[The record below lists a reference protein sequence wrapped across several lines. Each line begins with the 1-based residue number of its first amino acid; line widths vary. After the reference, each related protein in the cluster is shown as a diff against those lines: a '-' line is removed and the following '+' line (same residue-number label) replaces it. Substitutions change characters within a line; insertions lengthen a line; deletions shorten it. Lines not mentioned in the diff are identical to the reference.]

1 MLPTLCFDLDGTVA
15 DLYNVRGWLEALQTE
30 DATPYYNAAERYD
43 LDYLND
49 LLELYKACGGH
60 IVVLT
65 WLAKGKLS
73 KGFKR
78 ASSAAKVLWLRENL
92 PAIED
97 VRTLDYGTPK
107 WRCVQDMKSA
117 ILFDDELPNRIQ
129 WQRHGGKAYTPSRI
143 LQTIERLLQ

>member
-1 MLPTLCFDLDGTVA
+1 MLPTLCFDLDGTIA
-15 DLYNVRGWLEALQTE
+15 DLYGVRGWLEALHAE
-30 DATPYYNAAERYD
+30 DAAPYYNAAERYD

-49 LLELYKACGGH
+49 LLELYKACDGH

-65 WLAKGKLS
+65 WLAKGEPS
-73 KGFKR
+73 EGFKQ
-78 ASSAAKVLWLRENL
+78 ASSAAKMLWLRENL

-107 WRCVQDMKSA
+107 WACVQSVKGA

>member
-15 DLYNVRGWLEALQTE
+15 ALYNVHRWLEALQAE
-30 DATPYYNAAERYD
+30 DAAPYYNAAERYD

-65 WLAKGKLS
+65 WLAKGELS
-73 KGFKR
+73 EGFKR
-78 ASSAAKVLWLRENL
+78 ASSAAKMLWLRENL

-107 WRCVQDMKSA
+107 WTCVQSVKNA

-143 LQTIERLLQ
+143 LQTIERLLR